1 MGGLNIN
8 KDKSENILYN
18 LPDFPIMAREGNL
31 SFYPGMKSAIHWHND
46 FEFVMA
52 IKGEVGYEVNG
63 HKYQLIEGQGM
74 FINST
79 QLHSVF
85 SISEADSKYLCIL
98 IPPDMFCP
106 AKRIQRTYLNPIC
119 KDTEHPMII
128 LSPAISW
135 QGTIISYMKEIHQ
148 EFTIEKEGFELKVMG
163 LAHMMLMTLYLNRN
177 NAAIMDVSLNR
188 QAVAL
193 HKMIGYI
200 QANYKH
206 KLSLNKIANSG
217 NVCRSTCCE
226 IFQSILHTTPILYLT
241 DYRIERSMESLTYT
255 NLSITDIAFE
265 CGFNGSSYY
274 TELFHRKI
282 GITPTEYRNNLRK

>member
-8 KDKSENILYN
+8 KDKSENVYYN
-18 LPDFPIMAREGNL
+18 FPDFPMLACQGNL
-31 SFYPGMKSAIHWHND
+31 SFYPGMKSASHWHND
-46 FEFVMA
+46 FEFVIA
-52 IKGEVGYEVNG
+52 VEGDIGYDVNG
-63 HKYQLIEGQGM
+63 QKYRLTEGQGM

-79 QLHSVF
+79 QLHSIY
-85 SISEADSKYLCIL
+85 SINGADNKYMCIL

-119 KDTEHPMII
+119 KDIEHPMIL

-135 QGTIISYMKEIHQ
+135 QGTILSYMNEIYQ
-148 EFTIEKEGFELKVMG
+148 EFTKERDGFELKVMG
-163 LAHMMLMTLYLNRN
+163 MAHMMLMTLYLNRN
-177 NAAIMDVSLNR
+177 NATIMDVSQNR
-188 QAVAL
+188 QSVTL

-200 QANYKH
+200 QANYKR
-206 KLSLNKIANSG
+206 KLSLNDIANSG

-226 IFQSILHTTPILYLT
+226 IFQSLLHTTPILYLT
-241 DYRIERSMESLTYT
+241 DYRIERSIESLTYT

-282 GITPTEYRNNLRK
+282 GKTPTEYRNSHRN